1 MYVSQNNGLC
11 RVCSKVMFVRS
22 LYLAAIRGRSEAC
35 ISGPVGTDSTRID
48 DMALHVCIYAQK
60 LKTDTWTAVTLF
72 SLKSWHVVYLWTV

>member
-22 LYLAAIRGRSEAC
+22 LYLAAIRGRSEVC
-35 ISGPVGTDSTRID
+35 ISGPVGTDSTRRID

-60 LKTDTWTAVTLF
+60 LKTDMDSCYF
-72 SLKSWHVVYLWTV
+72 I